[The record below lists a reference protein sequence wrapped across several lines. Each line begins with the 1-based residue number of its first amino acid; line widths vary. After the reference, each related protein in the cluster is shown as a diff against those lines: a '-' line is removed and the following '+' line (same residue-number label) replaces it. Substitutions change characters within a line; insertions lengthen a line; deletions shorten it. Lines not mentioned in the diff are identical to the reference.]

1 MGQFGDKFRK
11 EREKKGISLDDVA
24 QVTKIGTR
32 MLQAIEEEHFDQ
44 LPGGIFNK
52 GFIRAYARHLG
63 LNEEEA
69 VSQYLECLRKEQ
81 IEAQADWEMANSAA
95 GNRGGTTQSAAKK
108 AGAGQAGAGQAKS
121 KAAARGKSAP
131 RQQPEGGEL
140 PDLQLPKAEHVRKP
154 RREYLADR
162 EAGIPWSLVAV
173 TAVVI
178 VLAFLLWRRHS
189 HATQAEAPKPA
200 PTIAATSKP
209 GQPAAEA
216 SLPAAKL
223 AAKIT
228 PIASKTSSPRST
240 PAALPPGL
248 QAAKSASASPPAP
261 TTAPIVTL
269 IIRASENSWI
279 SVSANGQV
287 LKEETL
293 IAPAETAIHASGEV
307 TVRVGN
313 AAGVSFLL
321 NGKEI
326 PPQGNE
332 AEVKTLVFDRDGLKP
347 PIVQSPP
354 TGE

>member
-1 MGQFGDKFRK
+1 VGQFGDKFRK
-11 EREKKGISLDDVA
+11 EREKKKLSLDDVA

-32 MLQAIEEEHFDQ
+32 MLQAIEDEHFDQ

-52 GFIRAYARHLG
+52 GFIRAYAKHLG

-81 IEAQADWEMANSAA
+81 IEAQAAWESSNAPAGSRAA
-95 GNRGGTTQSAAKK
+95 GKSSANQ
-108 AGAGQAGAGQAKS
+108 AGKGQAGKGTS
-121 KAAARGKSAP
+121 KAAVAGKSAP
-131 RQQPEGGEL
+131 RAQDQEEDEL
-140 PDLQLPKAEHVRKP
+140 SDLQLPRAEHVRKP
-154 RREYLADR
+154 RREFLDPR
-162 EAGIPWSLVAV
+162 EGGIPWNLVAV
-173 TAVVI
+173 AAVVV

-189 HATQAEAPKPA
+189 HATQSQGPKS
-200 PTIAATSKP
+200 PTTAVATTS
-209 GQPAAEA
+209 QPASPALVP
-216 SLPAAKL
+216 SLPVLKP

-228 PIASKTSSPRST
+228 PIASKTAGQPQ
-240 PAALPPGL
+240 PASAQSGS
-248 QAAKSASASPPAP
+248 QTAKSAPAIASEPK
-261 TTAPIVTL
+261 TAPIVTL

-287 LKEETL
+287 VKEETL
-293 IAPAETAIHASGEV
+293 IAPAETAIHASGDV

-347 PIVQSPP
+347 PAAQSPP
-354 TGE
+354 PGE